1 MMKFQKISQAN
12 AGLAEIVETVAGVA
26 GVAGASVMRRR
37 AFAVLSELI
46 KNKTK

>member
-1 MMKFQKISQAN
+1 LS
-12 AGLAEIVETVAGVA
+12 TVAGAA

-37 AFAVLSELI
+37 AFAVLRELI